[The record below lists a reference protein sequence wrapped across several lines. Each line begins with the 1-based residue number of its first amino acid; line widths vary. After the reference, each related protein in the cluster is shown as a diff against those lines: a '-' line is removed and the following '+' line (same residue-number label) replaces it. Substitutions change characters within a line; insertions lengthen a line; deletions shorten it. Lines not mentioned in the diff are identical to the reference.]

1 MLLSITALYAALLM
15 LIMAYLGF
23 KIGSLR
29 GSTGISIF
37 WGDNMEV
44 AVAMRRHANFTENI
58 PMALVL
64 MAIVEINGG
73 NAIFLHVMGV
83 VLVLARIAHPI
94 GLQHDSIAH
103 PLRAAGAGGTILAMI
118 VLAGMALW
126 QVISGM

>member
-1 MLLSITALYAALLM
+1 M

-64 MAIVEINGG
+64 MPLVELNGG
-73 NAIFLHVMGV
+73 NAIFLHVIGV
-83 VLVLARIAHPI
+83 VC
-94 GLQHDSIAH
+94 
-103 PLRAAGAGGTILAMI
+103 
-118 VLAGMALW
+118 
-126 QVISGM
+126 